1 MSDIYIEF
9 SAILNSYQQIPNLES
24 WKESRERSF
33 LALSLHCLPCY
44 GVKSVKL
51 VRKCP
56 PLLVIMGTLVVTLT
70 NISKVAIKEE
80 AISNVLFVTRQSLLI

>member
-1 MSDIYIEF
+1 MEI
-9 SAILNSYQQIPNLES
+9 
-24 WKESRERSF
+24 WKESGERSF
-33 LALSLHCLPCY
+33 LALSLLCLLCY

-51 VRKCP
+51 IEKCL